1 MDSKK
6 YSFDDLCTLTGLS
19 SRTVRYYIQIG
30 LLDKPIGQT
39 KAAHYMS
46 QHIEKLAKI
55 KQLTESGVSLE
66 RIREILSGEDSP
78 VSHRKKPGSIDVR
91 SHLFIAEGIEL
102 QVSPEAAGLDPAEL
116 RNFLKAVLLAYENT
130 KRIKND

>member
-1 MDSKK
+1 MDTKK

-39 KAAHYMS
+39 KAAHYLS
-46 QHIEKLAKI
+46 QHLEKLAKI

-66 RIREILSGEDSP
+66 KIREILSGEDSP
-78 VSHRKKPGSIDVR
+78 VNHRKKPGSIDVR

-116 RNFLKAVLLAYENT
+116 RNFLKAVLLAYEN
-130 KRIKND
+130 IKKD